1 MIAIAA
7 TLLFG
12 FAKTPIQNPPIA
24 RPTTVSA
31 LVTDPNSYA
40 NFNAVRVRDL
50 RLDLTVSFAH
60 KRLSGFAELA
70 LDWQKPVGKKPAAK
84 TLVLDTRALEIESIY
99 AIDSDS
105 NFKPARFRLSPLHKI
120 YGQKLTIELPARSP
134 RVRIVYRTTPA
145 ASGLQWLAPEQTLD
159 KSEPFLFSQ
168 SQAIHARSWV
178 PLQDTPAVRFTYTA
192 RVHTQIGLLA
202 RMSADNHA
210 NDVADGDYRFA
221 MPQPIPSYLL
231 ALAVGKLEFRSLG
244 ARSGVYAEPGR
255 IEAAAA
261 ELVDTEAMIDIA
273 EKLYGPYRWGR
284 YDMLVLPPSF
294 PFGGME
300 NPRLTFLTPTFIAGD
315 KSLVSLIAHE
325 LAHSWSGNLVT
336 NANWES
342 IWLNEGFTTYVQSR
356 IVEAA
361 YGPERERMETALAE
375 HDLLAELIDT
385 PVADQNF
392 RPNLKGRDPDDGL
405 SGVPY
410 DKGHWF
416 LRWLEESFGRDTF
429 DPFLRAWFDQ
439 HAFQSV
445 TTDQFLGFLQ
455 TALVAKHPGI
465 VSQDQIDQW
474 VEKPGIPTF
483 AKAAVSIKFVEV
495 DRLIEAFIGAK
506 ISADALPGKD
516 FSTQE
521 WLRFLNGINAGVVP
535 SAKLSALDAAFKLT
549 GYGNSEVAHVWFLI
563 AIKNAYQ
570 PADAALE
577 AYLLD
582 IGRRKLIV
590 PLYRDLY
597 AKDPTRAKAIYAK
610 ARPGYHPI
618 TQVSLDAILR

>member
-1 MIAIAA
+1 MVVIAA
-7 TLLFG
+7 VLSICQ
-12 FAKTPIQNPPIA
+12 AYTPVPATAWAQP
-24 RPTTVSA
+24 
-31 LVTDPNSYA
+31 VTDPNSYA
-40 NFNAVRVRDL
+40 NFGDVRIKDL
-50 RLDLTVSFAH
+50 RLDLTVSFAQ

-70 LDWQKPVGKKPAAK
+70 LAWQQPVGKKPAAK
-84 TLVLDTRALEIESIY
+84 ILVLDTRALDIDAIY
-99 AIDSDS
+99 AIDAHS

-120 YGQKLTIELPARSP
+120 YGQKLTIELPGRSP
-134 RVRIVYRTTPA
+134 RVRIVYRTSPL
-145 ASGLQWLAPEQTLD
+145 ASGLQWLAPEQTLG

-178 PLQDTPAVRFTYTA
+178 PLQDSPAVRFTYSA
-192 RVHTQIGLLA
+192 HVRSPAGLLA
-202 RMSADNHA
+202 RMSANNDASDAA
-210 NDVADGDYRFA
+210 NGDYRFA

-255 IEAAAA
+255 IAAAAA
-261 ELVDTEAMIDIA
+261 ELVDTEAMIEIA

-385 PVADQNF
+385 PAAEQTF

-405 SGVPY
+405 SAVPY

-416 LRWLEESFGRDTF
+416 LRWLEESFGREAF

-445 TTDQFLGFLQ
+445 GTDQFLRFLQ
-455 TALVAKHPGI
+455 TELVAKHPGTI
-465 VSQDQIDQW
+465 SQAQIDQW
-474 VEKPGIPTF
+474 VEKPGIPKF
-483 AKAAVSIKFVEV
+483 AQAAMSIKFAEI
-495 DRLIEAFIGAK
+495 DRLIVAFKAEKFSVQVLPAK
-506 ISADALPGKD
+506 DW
-516 FSTQE
+516 STQE

-549 GYGNSEVAHVWFLI
+549 GYGNSEVAHVWYLI

-610 ARPGYHPI
+610 ARSGYHPI